1 MRQARC
7 SCGQLR
13 VVCEGEPA
21 KVSICHCDACRL
33 RTGSVFG
40 IAVFY
45 PREAV
50 KAEGDQRDHTRK
62 ADSGRN
68 VTFHFCPYCGSSVWW
83 EPERMPDRV
92 AVALGAFADPD
103 FPMPDQSVNDARR
116 YKWIEFPEA
125 MQKRAE

>member
-1 MRQARC
+1 MKQAAC

-13 VVCEGEPA
+13 VDCDGEPL

-33 RTGSVFG
+33 RTGSAFG

-45 PREAV
+45 PRDAV
-50 KAEGDQRDHTRK
+50 TAQGEQRDHMRK

-68 VTFHFCPYCGSSVWW
+68 VTFHFCPQCGSSVWW
-83 EPERMPDRV
+83 EPDRMPDRV
-92 AVALGAFADPD
+92 AGALGAFADAE

-116 YKWIEFPEA
+116 YKWIEFPDA
-125 MQKRAE
+125 LQKRVE